1 MVSEQS
7 EVFSVIFTAQLSK
20 KCFGKKKYCLSK
32 ECFGHTI
39 LCPKQLCHGLSLC
52 LCVVLEDLKLQI

>member
-7 EVFSVIFTAQLSK
+7 EVFFCYFHSSIVQKMFW
-20 KCFGKKKYCLSK
+20 KKKYCLSK

>member
-20 KCFGKKKYCLSK
+20 K
-32 ECFGHTI
+32 CFGHTI